1 MEASTTLQ
9 SAHEYALSDDLARL
23 CLPQEYKDSNRK
35 LAWVN
40 SVCCLFLLIGISGL
54 KPPKIVVKPLSEQ
67 VDIVP
72 VVFTPPDEPP
82 PAQEQP
88 QTDEPPPNSDALVD
102 TPVVATVV
110 AADASQVAFAVP
122 VIGPVTTMPARFAP
136 PPPAQLPK
144 APPKPTTFVPGQ
156 GGEGGTFPWPGGRD
170 YPREALEQRAQGK
183 VMLYVV
189 VDPSGVPS
197 TVEVKDGSGYYSLDR
212 ASVQWVKNKWRWLPG
227 ETRLFYVPF
236 VWQLQ

>member
-1 MEASTTLQ
+1 M
-9 SAHEYALSDDLARL
+9 
-23 CLPQEYKDSNRK
+23 
-35 LAWVN
+35 
-40 SVCCLFLLIGISGL
+40 
-54 KPPKIVVKPLSEQ
+54 
-67 VDIVP
+67 
-72 VVFTPPDEPP
+72 
-82 PAQEQP
+82 
-88 QTDEPPPNSDALVD
+88 VD

-144 APPKPTTFVPGQ
+144 APPKPTTFVPGH
-156 GGEGGTFPWPGGRD
+156 GEGGSFPWPSGGD
-170 YPREALEQRAQGK
+170 YPREALEKRAQGK

-189 VDPSGVPS
+189 VDPNGVPS
-197 TVEVKDGSGYYSLDR
+197 TVEVKDGSGYYVLDR
-212 ASVQWVKNKWRWLPG
+212 ASAQWVKNKWRWLPG